1 MTDSPIPSV
10 PTPPLRS
17 KWRDLVYGIWSWGTV
32 VLLAVIVGWAVVEE
46 PPIYL
51 LGVSAGWQ
59 AFGAYAGFMAKN
71 NISGR

>member
-1 MTDSPIPSV
+1 M
-10 PTPPLRS
+10 
-17 KWRDLVYGIWSWGTV
+17 
-32 VLLAVIVGWAVVEE
+32 AVIVGWSVVQT

-71 NISGR
+71 NVDLR

>member
-1 MTDSPIPSV
+1 MSSPIPSV
-10 PTPPLRS
+10 PTPPLPSRA
-17 KWRDLVYGIWSWGTV
+17 RDLVYGVWSWGTV
-32 VLLAVIVGWAVVEE
+32 IVLAVIVGWSVVET

-71 NISGR
+71 NVDLR

>member
-1 MTDSPIPSV
+1 MNSSIPSV
-10 PTPPLRS
+10 PTPPLPN
-17 KWRDLVYGIWSWGTV
+17 KARDLIYGVWSWGTV
-32 VLLAVIVGWAVVEE
+32 IVLAVIVGWSVIET

-71 NISGR
+71 NVR